1 MWGLTLQHRSKWRER
16 NRSEEAKRSPLSPNL
31 DLSEVDQKIRRQTA
45 IRGTIRNRNDHLS
58 PKSQSMMKNAHI
70 NIPRGDYTVLD
81 IKQIQEIIPHRPPF
95 LLVDKILEIEDGKR
109 AVGLKNVTINEP
121 FFIGHFPE
129 YPVMPGVLITEA
141 LAQVGA
147 VAILNMEGNKGKIGF
162 LAGLDNFR
170 FRGQVVPGD
179 TLILEVEITRLKG
192 SIGKGKATA
201 RVDDKVVA
209 EGEIMFALSDPS

>member
-1 MWGLTLQHRSKWRER
+1 
-16 NRSEEAKRSPLSPNL
+16 
-31 DLSEVDQKIRRQTA
+31 
-45 IRGTIRNRNDHLS
+45 
-58 PKSQSMMKNAHI
+58 MMESLRI
-70 NIPRGDYTVLD
+70 NTPRGDYIVLD
-81 IKQIQEIIPHRPPF
+81 IKQIQSIIPHRPPF
-95 LLVDKILEIEDGKR
+95 LLVDRILEMEDGKR

-121 FFIGHFPE
+121 FFVGHFPE

-147 VAILNMEGNKGKIGF
+147 AAMLNLEANKGKIGF

-192 SIGKGKATA
+192 SIGKGQATA
-201 RVDDKVVA
+201 RVEDKIVA

>member
-1 MWGLTLQHRSKWRER
+1 M
-16 NRSEEAKRSPLSPNL
+16 
-31 DLSEVDQKIRRQTA
+31 
-45 IRGTIRNRNDHLS
+45 
-58 PKSQSMMKNAHI
+58 
-70 NIPRGDYTVLD
+70 LD

-95 LLVDKILEIEDGKR
+95 LLVDRIVELEVGKR
-109 AVGLKNVTINEP
+109 AVGIKNVTINEP

-147 VAILNMEGNKGKIGF
+147 VAILQVEANRGKIGF

-179 TLILEVEITRLKG
+179 TLRLEVEIIRLKG
-192 SIGKGKATA
+192 SIGKGHAMAK
-201 RVDDKVVA
+201 VDEKVVA
-209 EGEIMFALSDPS
+209 EGEIMFALQ